1 MSFEDATS
9 EIATTEMQ
17 IQNCDEISPEK
28 EQAFYDAVENVRHT
42 ENQLSDFSANI
53 ERNRQNIDEIK
64 ARWLEKLEELVA
76 DISERFSAYFEH
88 MDYAGE
94 IRLNKGNNNE
104 DDFTN
109 YGNTF

>member
-1 MSFEDATS
+1 MANYSLD
-9 EIATTEMQ
+9 I
-17 IQNCDEISPEK
+17 
-28 EQAFYDAVENVRHT
+28 EN
-42 ENQLSDFSANI
+42 
-53 ERNRQNIDEIK
+53 NRRIINEIK
-64 ARWLEKLEELVA
+64 ARWLEKLEGLVA

-88 MDYAGE
+88 MEYAGE

>member
-1 MSFEDATS
+1 MATYS
-9 EIATTEMQ
+9 
-17 IQNCDEISPEK
+17 
-28 EQAFYDAVENVRHT
+28 
-42 ENQLSDFSANI
+42 LNI
-53 ERNRQNIDEIK
+53 ENNRRIIDEIK
-64 ARWLEKLEELVA
+64 ARWLEKLEALVD

-88 MDYAGE
+88 MEYAGE

>member
-1 MSFEDATS
+1 M
-9 EIATTEMQ
+9 
-17 IQNCDEISPEK
+17 
-28 EQAFYDAVENVRHT
+28 ENVEIT
-42 ENQLSDFSANI
+42 ENQLSTFSADI
-53 ERNRQNIDEIK
+53 ERNRRNIDEIK
-64 ARWLEKLEELVA
+64 ARWLEKLEALVH